1 MTKKSFKIILSAGI
15 ILTAVFIFMPERK
28 ENPEPVAVVPA
39 VTTAERINYF
49 ALHGWEA
56 EEIFSR
62 DIIIPSEFSESYEDF
77 AEIQDKQ
84 KLPLRECKG
93 MDAVLYTY
101 RIKNYAPDNK
111 NLLAELIVCDGKA
124 VSSAIYAED
133 DSDYIISVH

>member
-1 MTKKSFKIILSAGI
+1 MKKSFKIILSAGI

-93 MDAVLYTY
+93 MDAVLYT
-101 RIKNYAPDNK
+101 
-111 NLLAELIVCDGKA
+111 
-124 VSSAIYAED
+124 
-133 DSDYIISVH
+133 